1 MDRQI
6 RKKEFLL
13 RSYMYTSEAERKT
26 YYEIPPRKNFTS
38 IIGILITLLLI
49 SISILFVLKNLFYIQ
64 DLHFYI
70 LLFLSISI
78 LIWRISLLKVILLEV
93 SRNTLLIKY
102 AHPLKK
108 KQYELP
114 ALEIPLHKLNSF
126 KITREFFVYYLE
138 ISRKSERGNGV
149 KNFYFRLGLL
159 SEKQIANIKE
169 IITSINDEILGDIS

>member
-13 RSYMYTSEAERKT
+13 RSYMYTSEAERKA
-26 YYEIPPRKNFTS
+26 YYEIPSRKNFTN
-38 IIGILITLLLI
+38 ILGILITLFLI
-49 SISILFVLKNLFYIQ
+49 SISILLVLKNLLYIQ

-78 LIWRISLLKVILLEV
+78 MIWRISLLKVILLEI
-93 SRNTLLIKY
+93 SKNTLLIKY
-102 AHPLKK
+102 VHPLKK

-114 ALEIPLHKLNSF
+114 ALEIPLHKLKSF

-138 ISRKSERGNGV
+138 ISRGSERGNGI

-159 SEKQIANIKE
+159 SEKQMANIRE
-169 IITSINDEILGDIS
+169 IINAIDDEIIGI